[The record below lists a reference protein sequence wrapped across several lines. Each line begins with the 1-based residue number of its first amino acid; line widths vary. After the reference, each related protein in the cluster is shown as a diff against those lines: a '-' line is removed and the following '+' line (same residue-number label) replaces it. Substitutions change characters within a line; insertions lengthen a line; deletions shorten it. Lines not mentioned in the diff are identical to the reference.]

1 VTPTDAILALAT
13 LVDIIQIKP
22 ILFVSHSLGCTR
34 IASTVT
40 LAKFSEKPY
49 VKLNNT
55 TTVAIL
61 AFVTLGDKIQTKPIL
76 FVFHSLGWTRMVVT
90 FPIESFKKGIYVGK
104 VSAKPLEVLGMA
116 ATVSVLALVTF
127 SDMIPIK
134 PIIFV

>member
-1 VTPTDAILALAT
+1 V
-13 LVDIIQIKP
+13 V
-22 ILFVSHSLGCTR
+22 
-34 IASTVT
+34 VT
-40 LAKFSEKPY
+40 LAKFSENPY

-61 AFVTLGDKIQTKPIL
+61 AFVTLGDTIQIKPIL
-76 FVFHSLGWTRMVVT
+76 FVLHSLGWTRMVVT
-90 FPIESFKKGIYVGK
+90 CPIASFKKGIYVGK

-134 PIIFV
+134 PIILV